1 MRNEY
6 ETPDAV
12 DVGEAQSLILGAKGL
27 GGFDTIT
34 QQFGTYVMD
43 PSTDIDE

>member
-12 DVGEAQSLILGAKGL
+12 NVGEAQSLILGAKGF
-27 GGFDTIT
+27 GGYDTIT
-34 QQFGTYVMD
+34 QQSGTYGMN
-43 PSTDIDE
+43 PMTDIDE